1 MAFAPT
7 VPGSIEP
14 FVRALSE
21 SDFFEESAAE
31 WLLDHGIQVTSHCR
45 QNIIRLA
52 LQKGWR
58 PEALS

>member
-1 MAFAPT
+1 MTFAPT

-21 SDFFEESAAE
+21 SDFWEESAAD
-31 WLLDHGIQVTSHCR
+31 WLLERGIQVQSHCR
-45 QNIIRLA
+45 QTIIRRA